1 MSSKMKDYFPAKLAI
16 GERFCNRKNEQKM
29 LQSNIKKGRHT
40 VLLSPRR
47 YGKSSLANKVVNEM
61 KLPFVSIDLFL
72 ANTDEAITKR
82 IMQGIAK
89 AVSQLLPP
97 TEKLLSIVQK
107 AFRHFKVSLSAN
119 YFNIEAT
126 FEGGMSNSVDQIFN
140 ALEGLVQLAQAKK
153 NRVIFFIDE
162 FQDIADSE
170 NSKAIQGAIRHVAQ
184 ATSDLVFIFSGS
196 NRHLL
201 AELFDDK
208 SMPLYMLCDKIH
220 LDRMSSNDYLP
231 YIQKTAR
238 ERWKQELD
246 KRAYD
251 VVMQLTELHPFYI
264 NMLCNE
270 LWNSQS
276 KHPPTHDKVVDAWA
290 HCYDVEERR
299 LIVELERL
307 TSNQQNFMK
316 ALAKMPT
323 AEPNSQRFIQMVNMA
338 QSSLHQTINALL
350 EKDMIYK
357 VTLEDEAI
365 PTMRKKQLRI
375 LDPLLAYALRKY
387 E

>member
-1 MSSKMKDYFPAKLAI
+1 MKDYFPSKLAI
-16 GERFCNRKNEQKM
+16 GTQFCNRKSEQQLLKD
-29 LQSNIKKGRHT
+29 NIKKGRHT

-47 YGKSSLANKVVNEM
+47 YGKSSLATKVVSEI

-82 IMQGIAK
+82 MMQGIAA

-97 TEKLLSIVQK
+97 TEKLLDVVQK
-107 AFRHFKVSLSAN
+107 AFRHFKVSLSAK

-126 FEGGMSNSVDQIFN
+126 FEGGMSSSVDQIFN
-140 ALEGLVQLAQAKK
+140 ALEGLAQLAKLKQK
-153 NRVIFFIDE
+153 RVVFFIDE
-162 FQDIADSE
+162 FQDIAQSE

-184 ATSDLVFIFSGS
+184 ATSDIVFIFSGS

-220 LDRMSSNDYLP
+220 LERMGSNHYLP
-231 YIQKTAR
+231 HLDKAA
-238 ERWKQELD
+238 KQCWQQSLD
-246 KRAYD
+246 KRAFEGI
-251 VVMQLTELHPFYI
+251 MQLTELHPFYV

-270 LWNSQS
+270 IWSRANKKTPSY
-276 KHPPTHDKVVDAWA
+276 DKIVDAWQ
-290 HCYDVEERR
+290 HCYELEERR
-299 LIVELERL
+299 LVVELERL
-307 TSNQQNFMK
+307 TSNQQNFLK
-316 ALAKMPT
+316 VLARFPT
-323 AEPNSQRFIQMVNMA
+323 SEPNSQRFIQMVNMA
-338 QSSLHQTINALL
+338 QSSVYQTINTLL
-350 EKDMIYK
+350 GKDMIYK
-357 VTLEDEAI
+357 VTTEDEAL
-365 PTMRKKQLRI
+365 PTMRKDQLRI